1 MKQLRFPLLVLF
13 AAACTVPACG
23 GARPV
28 RGEDVEGFDDEAMS
42 TGLDKRDLAKLLHE
56 NMKTLQ
62 GSAALK
68 RWEKEEQPRVAVM
81 PLRNETSEH
90 VDSALESLISD
101 IETILVN
108 TGHVRV
114 VSLERQG
121 QMIEEV
127 RRQHSDAFDPATVSR
142 WGKQA
147 GVRYFVTGKVFSA
160 DERHKDER
168 RVQYFLFL
176 QVLDA
181 ETGDILFQ
189 NKTSVTKGLAR

>member
-1 MKQLRFPLLVLF
+1 MKQLRYPLLILL

-101 IETILVN
+101 I
-108 TGHVRV
+108 
-114 VSLERQG
+114 
-121 QMIEEV
+121 
-127 RRQHSDAFDPATVSR
+127 
-142 WGKQA
+142 
-147 GVRYFVTGKVFSA
+147 
-160 DERHKDER
+160 
-168 RVQYFLFL
+168 
-176 QVLDA
+176 
-181 ETGDILFQ
+181 
-189 NKTSVTKGLAR
+189 